1 MVSKIEVYDAPA
13 SNPLLY
19 IVKARHCFMILTV
32 KGRKKL
38 VEAGDD
44 DGAFRISYSDRSLE
58 EAYKKDVRKIA

>member
-1 MVSKIEVYDAPA
+1 
-13 SNPLLY
+13 
-19 IVKARHCFMILTV
+19 MILTV